1 MVQMLGIIWVLL
13 FFLMSEIT
21 ELSTLIQTINN
32 QMEQLSSFINQFHE
46 LVVSKQL
53 TVTSDAL
60 GALMVDAPVSLP
72 DNEASLVGKRITIL
86 DNLINT
92 RRDSLKESIHK
103 GLGIYSEI
111 KTVNPTFNSVILTKL
126 NELHDISSKY
136 IH

>member
-1 MVQMLGIIWVLL
+1 MLGILWVLL
-13 FFLMSEIT
+13 LNFMSEIT
-21 ELSTLIQTINN
+21 ELSTIIQSINN
-32 QMEQLSSFINQFHE
+32 QMEQLSMFINQFHE
-46 LVVSKQL
+46 LVISKQL

-60 GALMVDAPVSLP
+60 GALMVDAPISLP

-103 GLGIYSEI
+103 GLSIYSEI
-111 KTVNPTFNSVILTKL
+111 KVVNPGFNSVILTKL
-126 NELHDISSKY
+126 SELHDISTKY

>member
-1 MVQMLGIIWVLL
+1 
-13 FFLMSEIT
+13 MSEIT
-21 ELSTLIQTINN
+21 ELSTIIHSINN
-32 QMEQLSSFINQFHE
+32 QMEQLSIFINQFHD
-46 LVVSKQL
+46 LVISKQL

-92 RRDSLKESIHK
+92 RRDFIKESIHK
-103 GLGIYSEI
+103 GLSIYNEI
-111 KTVNPTFNSVILTKL
+111 KAVNPSFNSVILTKL
-126 NELHDISSKY
+126 SELHDISNKY

>member
-1 MVQMLGIIWVLL
+1 MLGILWVL
-13 FFLMSEIT
+13 FLNFMSEIT
-21 ELSTLIQTINN
+21 ELSTIIQSINN
-32 QMEQLSSFINQFHE
+32 QMEQLSMFINQFHE
-46 LVVSKQL
+46 LVISKQL

-60 GALMVDAPVSLP
+60 GALMVDAPISLP

-103 GLGIYSEI
+103 GLSIYSEI
-111 KTVNPTFNSVILTKL
+111 KAVNPGFNSVILTKL
-126 NELHDISSKY
+126 SELHDISTKY